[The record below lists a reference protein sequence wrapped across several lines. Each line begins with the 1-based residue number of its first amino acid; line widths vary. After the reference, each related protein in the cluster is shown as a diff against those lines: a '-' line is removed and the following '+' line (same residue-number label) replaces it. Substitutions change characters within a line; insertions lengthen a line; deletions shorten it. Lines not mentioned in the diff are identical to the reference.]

1 MRTSDEISRTNSSLW
16 TTASGEVAH
25 PDSPRGGGGPGRFA
39 SSMPLGTVHSPA
51 DLPHPHSPVGRNMLA
66 TDAENVAGAAK
77 SKPAVTRSV
86 TLNITINPPRV
97 STFTIGG
104 KTLAEAKQALDRRE
118 EWGLYD
124 ATRNFKSSA
133 QVDGNGHVGSVT
145 IELNPVIELPVWSG
159 YGSATKEQKASWDA
173 MYHALKAHE
182 NRHHRIQVE
191 CVEGLKNDL
200 KAAKALTGEMLNEL
214 IEKAQRSAQ
223 EQQDAYD
230 TSSAHGANEGVV
242 LKLDA

>member
-1 MRTSDEISRTNSSLW
+1 MSRSDDLARTSHGLWSSAFGEI
-16 TTASGEVAH
+16 VH
-25 PDSPRGGGGPGRFA
+25 PDAPRGGGGPGRFW
-39 SSMPLGTVHSPA
+39 SSGPLGTERSLA
-51 DLPHPHSPVGRNMLA
+51 ELPHPRSPVGRNMLA

-77 SKPAVTRSV
+77 SKPAVTRTV
-86 TLNITINPPRV
+86 KLNITINPPRV

-159 YGSATKEQKASWDA
+159 YRSATKDQKASWDA
-173 MYHALKAHE
+173 MCHALKAHE

-200 KAAKALTGEMLNEL
+200 KAAKTLTGEMLNEL

-230 TSSAHGANEGVV
+230 TSSAHGVNEGVV